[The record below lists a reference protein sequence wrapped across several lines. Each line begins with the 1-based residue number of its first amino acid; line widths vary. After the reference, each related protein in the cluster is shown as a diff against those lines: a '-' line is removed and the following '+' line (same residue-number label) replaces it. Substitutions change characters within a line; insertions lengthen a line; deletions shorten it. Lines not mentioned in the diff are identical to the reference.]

1 MENDFRVDGRVAIIT
16 AGAAGIG
23 RAITERWAAL
33 GGSAMIVDWDEDAA
47 ESLRDQVAAA
57 GCQAEFLALD
67 IKDPDAV
74 ATIVPRTVER
84 FGTLH
89 ALFNVAGTNIFHN
102 VEESSEAD
110 WELILDTN
118 VRSVERCSKP
128 AIPVMRAGGG
138 GAIVNVASIM
148 GMIAGT
154 RDAAYSASKG
164 AVIQLTR
171 SMAVDFARDQIRVN
185 AICPGFTL
193 TPRARGYLERIPG
206 AAESLG
212 RVAPMGRMA
221 TPEEIAAPA
230 VFLASDAAAFITGI
244 FLPIDGG
251 TTAGNTS
258 FPVPGA

>member
-154 RDAAYSASKG
+154 RDAAYSAS
-164 AVIQLTR
+164 R
-171 SMAVDFARDQIRVN
+171 
-185 AICPGFTL
+185 
-193 TPRARGYLERIPG
+193 
-206 AAESLG
+206 
-212 RVAPMGRMA
+212 
-221 TPEEIAAPA
+221 
-230 VFLASDAAAFITGI
+230 
-244 FLPIDGG
+244 
-251 TTAGNTS
+251 
-258 FPVPGA
+258 